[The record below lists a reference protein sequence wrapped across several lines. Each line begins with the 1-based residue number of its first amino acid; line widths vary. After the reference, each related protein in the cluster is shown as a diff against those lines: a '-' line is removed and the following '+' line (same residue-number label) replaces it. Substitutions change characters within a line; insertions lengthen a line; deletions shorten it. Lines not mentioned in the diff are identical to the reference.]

1 VLLGKLVAPLAALL
15 GRQQF
20 QRKFQTVALLA
31 LLPGVALTLLL
42 LLQGQIVAAAAA
54 LAAALLGVYALAA
67 LAAQVSAAVDAL
79 ATTTAQLA
87 GGEAQIAALPA
98 TEDELGEIGRTL
110 AAVAADT
117 AMTGL
122 YRQAVVDHAVD
133 GIMIIDERDTI
144 TTFNP
149 AASRIFGYSADQM
162 VGQPIATLIPDPLH
176 RQYKLI
182 SLGNEVTGRR
192 SDGSLFPMDL
202 SSGQLTFRSRRLYV
216 VIVRDVTRRKQVEL
230 ELQRARDAA
239 EAASRAKSTFL
250 ANMSHEL
257 RTPLNAIIG
266 YSELLL
272 EEEDTMDPAEL
283 RMDVERINRA
293 GRHLL
298 GLISDILDISKIE
311 AGKMELYNE
320 SFALGPV
327 IKDVEAAV
335 APQAMSNQN
344 RLTVRYDGDPA
355 FIYADQTKV
364 RQILINL
371 LGNAAKFTRG
381 GEITLRVGVRD
392 RSQAQLGLILPP
404 SFAARLLIFEV
415 HDTGIGMSDEQ
426 LLRLFEPFVQA
437 DQSTTRRYGGTGLGL
452 AITQRFC
459 EMMGGSIQ
467 VTSTAGSGSVF
478 TVSLPLTVAEAT
490 VPG

>member
-1 VLLGKLVAPLAALL
+1 MAA
-15 GRQQF
+15 RM
-20 QRKFQTVALLA
+20 
-31 LLPGVALTLLL
+31 
-42 LLQGQIVAAAAA
+42 
-54 LAAALLGVYALAA
+54 
-67 LAAQVSAAVDAL
+67 
-79 ATTTAQLA
+79 A
-87 GGEAQIAALPA
+87 GGEEQISPAPA
-98 TEDELGEIGRTL
+98 TPDELGAVATTL

-133 GIMIIDERDTI
+133 GIMIIDEQDTI

-149 AASRIFGYSADQM
+149 AAARMFGYKTAEM
-162 VGQPIATLIPDPLH
+162 VGQSIATLIPDPAH

-182 SLGNEVTGRR
+182 SLGNEVTGQR
-192 SDGSLFPMDL
+192 SDGTLFPMDL
-202 SSGQLTFRSRRLYV
+202 SSGQLTFRNRRLFV

-230 ELQRARDAA
+230 ELQRARDDA

-272 EEEDTMDPAEL
+272 EDEGVVDPNEL
-283 RMDVERINRA
+283 RVDIERINRA

-311 AGKMELYNE
+311 AGKMELFPE
-320 SFALGPV
+320 RFALAPLL
-327 IKDVEAAV
+327 KDVEAAV
-335 APQAMSNQN
+335 TPLAMSNQN
-344 RLTVRYDGDPA
+344 RLVIRYDGEPEA
-355 FIYADQTKV
+355 IVADQTKI

-381 GEITLRVGVRD
+381 GEIALRIGVRE
-392 RSQAQLGLILPP
+392 RSELELGIALLP
-404 SFAARLLIFEV
+404 SFATRLLIFEV
-415 HDTGIGMSDEQ
+415 RDSGIGMSEEQ
-426 LLRLFEPFVQA
+426 LARLFEPFVQA

-452 AITQRFC
+452 AITRRFC

-467 VTSTAGSGSVF
+467 VSSAPGEGSVF
-478 TVSLPLTVAEAT
+478 TVSLPLTVAEPVASH
-490 VPG
+490 